1 MRRTRL
7 DEDDLIVMLT
17 PTLTEQ
23 GYIQEGHKILGFEY
37 KTRTLKKGGDY
48 YKDGVNDKDYPGEVE
63 VIKWIKV
70 LIGPG
75 GKRVKE
81 VDDDVERAEEDDRGD
96 AGEEQSDG

>member
-1 MRRTRL
+1 VRRTRL
-7 DEDDLIVMLT
+7 DEDDLIIMLT

-37 KTRTLKKGGDY
+37 KTRTIKKGGDY

-70 LIGPG
+70 LIGPS

-81 VDDDVERAEEDDRGD
+81 DIEPEPEPEETTG
-96 AGEEQSDG
+96 